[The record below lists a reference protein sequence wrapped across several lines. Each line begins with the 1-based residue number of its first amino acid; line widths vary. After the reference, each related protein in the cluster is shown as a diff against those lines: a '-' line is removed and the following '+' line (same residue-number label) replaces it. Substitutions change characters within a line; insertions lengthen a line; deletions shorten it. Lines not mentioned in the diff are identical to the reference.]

1 MTNYEERTSSPAWR
15 RALSRVKYVVPSSL
29 TLASIL
35 CGWYVIISA
44 LKGLQAIASPALAAS
59 FFDHASQAIGLA
71 IILDNLDGRTA
82 RLIGATSLFG
92 VELDSIADAV
102 TFGCAAILLA
112 YTWGFGSMPEL
123 QLPAFLITFLF
134 VACGALRLARSNLHA
149 HALRA
154 DESRSLRQDNYYFT
168 GLPIPAAA
176 GMIAAIVHF
185 SSAPLGGRLAAGDL
199 SAAAAHRW
207 ALIVMAITTLL
218 ALLMVSTFP
227 YSKLK
232 LRTRN
237 RSLGWFNHLTFPALA
252 LLIAAGVWFNSRWVV
267 LTLATLY
274 VIHGPLLKLGQ
285 TFKHSRGELAKSPY
299 RREG

>member
-1 MTNYEERTSSPAWR
+1 MTNPEERTSSPAWR
-15 RALSRVKYVVPSSL
+15 RALDRVKYVVPSSL

-35 CGWYVIISA
+35 CGWYVIISS
-44 LKGLQAIASPALAAS
+44 LKGLQAIANPARAAS
-59 FFDHASQAIGLA
+59 FFNHASQAIGLA

-92 VELDSIADAV
+92 VELDSIADAL

-112 YTWGFGSMPEL
+112 YSWGFGSLPEL

-149 HALRA
+149 HAMRA
-154 DESRSLRQDNYYFT
+154 DESLSTRKDYYFT

-185 SSAPLGGRLAAGDL
+185 SSAPIGGRLAAGDI
-199 SAAAAHRW
+199 SAAAAHRC

-232 LRTRN
+232 LRPGGN
-237 RSLGWFNHLTFPALA
+237 RSLGVLNHLTFPAIA

-267 LTLATLY
+267 LMLATLY

-285 TFKHSRGELAKSPY
+285 TFKTQRQIS
-299 RREG
+299 

>member
-1 MTNYEERTSSPAWR
+1 MTNYEERTSSQAWR
-15 RALSRVKYVVPSSL
+15 RVLSRVKYVVPSSL
-29 TLASIL
+29 TLASIF
-35 CGWYVIISA
+35 CGWYVIISS
-44 LKGLQAIASPALAAS
+44 LKGLQAISDPARAAS

-82 RLIGATSLFG
+82 RLIGATSQFG
-92 VELDSIADAV
+92 VELDSIADAL

-112 YTWGFGSMPEL
+112 YTWGFASMPEL
-123 QLPAFLITFLF
+123 QWPAFSITFLF
-134 VACGALRLARSNLHA
+134 MACGALRLARSNLHA
-149 HALRA
+149 NAIRA
-154 DESRSLRQDNYYFT
+154 DENPSMRKNNYYFT

-185 SSAPLGGRLAAGDL
+185 SSSPIGGRLAAGNI
-199 SAAAAHRW
+199 SAEAAHRG

-232 LRTRN
+232 LRPGRN
-237 RSLGWFNHLTFPALA
+237 QSLGVLNHLTFPALA

-267 LTLATLY
+267 LMLATLY

-285 TFKHSRGELAKSPY
+285 IFKPQRKVS
-299 RREG
+299 

>member
-1 MTNYEERTSSPAWR
+1 MTNYEERTSSQAWR
-15 RALSRVKYVVPSSL
+15 RVLHRVKYVVPSSL

-35 CGWYVIISA
+35 CGWYVIISS
-44 LKGLQAIASPALAAS
+44 LKGLQAIADPALAAS

-92 VELDSIADAV
+92 VELDSIADAL

-112 YTWGFGSMPEL
+112 YTWGFGSLPAL
-123 QLPAFLITFLF
+123 QLPAFSITFLF

-149 HALRA
+149 NAARA
-154 DESRSLRQDNYYFT
+154 DESPSISPRKDNYYFT

-185 SSAPLGGRLAAGDL
+185 SSVPNGGRLAAGDI

-232 LRTRN
+232 VRPGGN
-237 RSLGWFNHLTFPALA
+237 RSLGALNHVTFPAIA

-267 LTLATLY
+267 LMLATLY

-285 TFKHSRGELAKSPY
+285 TFKTQPKVS
-299 RREG
+299 

>member
-1 MTNYEERTSSPAWR
+1 MTNLEKRTSSQARR
-15 RALSRVKYVVPSSL
+15 RAFTRVKYVVPSSL

-35 CGWYVIISA
+35 CGWYVIISS
-44 LKGLQAIASPALAAS
+44 LKGLQAIANPALAAS

-102 TFGCAAILLA
+102 TFGCAAILLV
-112 YTWGFGSMPEL
+112 YTWGFGAMPKL
-123 QLPAFLITFLF
+123 QLPAFAITFLF

-149 HALRA
+149 HAMRA

-185 SSAPLGGRLAAGDL
+185 SSAPIGGRLATGDL

-232 LRTRN
+232 LRSGGN
-237 RSLGWFNHLTFPALA
+237 RSRGVFNHLTFPAIA

-267 LTLATLY
+267 LMLATLY

-285 TFKHSRGELAKSPY
+285 TFKPQRKVN
-299 RREG
+299 